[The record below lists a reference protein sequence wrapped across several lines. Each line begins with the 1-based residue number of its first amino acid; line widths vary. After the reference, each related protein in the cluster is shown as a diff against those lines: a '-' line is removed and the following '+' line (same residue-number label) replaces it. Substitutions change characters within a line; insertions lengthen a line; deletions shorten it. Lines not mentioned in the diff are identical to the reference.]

1 MCVWCIYV
9 YMMCAL
15 CVNVHKCVPQ
25 SKCGGQRTTSM
36 LVLTFY
42 LVWHRALCIPGWL
55 AGERQGLSSL
65 FLQSHNRNTEVTEWC
80 YWTWLYVGS
89 RCSNSGPHAFTVS
102 TLSPCPSPIQVLF
115 YLYSKANETLWGK
128 YFVCVSDIFS
138 HSSKKF
144 EPDSLPQLFCML
156 RRCFP
161 LSGWLTCCCLG
172 THRYD
177 ILEAFQSHGPE

>member
-1 MCVWCIYV
+1 MGRRVESEKGKFTFKHTSYSLLFLSHILLSCMCVWCMYV

-42 LVWHRALCIPGWL
+42 LVWHRALCTPGWL

-65 FLQSHNRNTEVTEWC
+65 FLQSHNRDTEVTEWC

-102 TLSPCPSPIQVLF
+102 TLSHCPSPYTSPFLF
-115 YLYSKANETLWGK
+115 IFKGKWDFVGKIFCVYVRHYLT
-128 YFVCVSDIFS
+128 
-138 HSSKKF
+138 
-144 EPDSLPQLFCML
+144 Q
-156 RRCFP
+156 
-161 LSGWLTCCCLG
+161 
-172 THRYD
+172 
-177 ILEAFQSHGPE
+177 